1 MATQAQRRCRFLL
14 PSSQGKGKEMDFP
27 QAAPGV
33 VDSAPASFADGAAP
47 HPRKR
52 GRDAIGVPVAAA
64 PQQQSHPA
72 NLFSLQPEPCSG
84 ALPPPT
90 LVSLAQLRSRPPPI
104 VSTGL
109 HLSFEEQHQQQNQK
123 QSDPL
128 PSSSSCSILPSSLL
142 PEEIAPY
149 INQQKDEIGKL
160 LYAQGEQLRQ
170 AFAEKWRRHCR
181 SLLGVAKEWA
191 AAWLREKEAD
201 VELAMRRSAELE
213 DSLSR
218 LRTESMAWQA
228 KAIANQA
235 TAAALHARLQ
245 QAAAAPT
252 PAKGRESAE
261 DAESAFVDAGRV
273 EPERAACRVC
283 RGRPA
288 SVVLLPCRHLCL
300 CDACDDDSGGGGGGG
315 GGAAESCPVCRC
327 VTTASVRVLLA

>member
-1 MATQAQRRCRFLL
+1 WQLKPNAAADFCSRVEARGQGKRWTSPKLRLVPSIRLPRCSPMERRRIRGREEEMLSASRWRRCHSSRATLL
-14 PSSQGKGKEMDFP
+14 TSS
-27 QAAPGV
+27 
-33 VDSAPASFADGAAP
+33 
-47 HPRKR
+47 HC
-52 GRDAIGVPVAAA
+52 
-64 PQQQSHPA
+64 
-72 NLFSLQPEPCSG
+72 NPESCSG

-252 PAKGRESAE
+252 PAKKGRESAE

-300 CDACDDDSGGGGGGG
+300 CDACDDGGG

-327 VTTASVRVLLA
+327 VATASVRVFLA

>member
-14 PSSQGKGKEMDFP
+14 PSRSQGKGKEMDFP
-27 QAAPGV
+27 QAAAGV
-33 VDSAPASFADGAAP
+33 LDSAPALFASGAAP
-47 HPRKR
+47 YPRKR
-52 GRDAIGVPVAAA
+52 GRDAIGVPVAAVA
-64 PQQQSHPA
+64 QQQSHPA
-72 NLFSLQPEPCSG
+72 NLFSLHG

-90 LVSLAQLRSRPPPI
+90 LVSLAQLQSRPPPI

-128 PSSSSCSILPSSLL
+128 TSSSSCSILPSSLL

-149 INQQKDEIGKL
+149 INQEKDEIGKV

-170 AFAEKWRRHCR
+170 AFAEKWRRHYR

-191 AAWLREKEAD
+191 AARLREKEAD
-201 VELAMRRSAELE
+201 VELGMRRSAELE
-213 DSLSR
+213 DRLTR

-245 QAAAAPT
+245 QTAAEPT
-252 PAKGRESAE
+252 PAKGGESAE
-261 DAESAFVDAGRV
+261 DAESAFVDADRV
-273 EPERAACRVC
+273 EPERAACRLC

-300 CDACDDDSGGGGGGG
+300 CDACDDDGGGSGG

-327 VTTASVRVLLA
+327 VITASVRVFLA